1 MHVVFVK
8 CMLCLSNAY
17 LSWLCKNKQK
27 LIWLCVVFSA
37 KSGQTD
43 TSFAKP
49 GELCQTDV
57 NGACA
62 DADCTEPRSLRGFWR
77 LDLDLQFACDSA
89 GSTKPCQAD
98 ITGDTKFTAASLVD
112 ALNPWTAE
120 TSGSICFAGTQIG
133 TNETTC
139 GNGQSNGRRLAAGG
153 QPGGQ
158 PGGQQRQ
165 CSKRGANT
173 PGTCLFRRPLEA
185 RRALGAD
192 FWPWSCPG
200 TDLPYSAYDFDPAR
214 EACQQAS
221 PAAYNFI
228 NAIDRPGCPLS
239 RVDHLVNLSKFEEYP
254 GLKMSDVCY
263 SVVACNPKESC
274 TGNNQCSKGYEY
286 QKFRCMAW

>member
-77 LDLDLQFACDSA
+77 LDLDLQFACGSA

-139 GNGQSNGRRLAAGG
+139 GNGRRLAA
-153 QPGGQ
+153 
-158 PGGQQRQ
+158 GGQQRQ